1 MSNYQITYAPGTY
14 TIVAPGQLLIRSSVA
29 STPYSTAASFANPTV
44 AYATS
49 GGAVINN
56 LNLSSSSTVSGVTTY
71 TYSDGAGASL
81 SFNFAPTNP
90 AMSGS
95 NNLNAGVYGLT
106 AANFQIT
113 GANITNIAPVVTGNL
128 WVTPRALTITAT
140 PATYVYNGAVR
151 VLANSASTPGIISND
166 LVSITDSVS
175 AKNVGNYF
183 SSLLATGADAE
194 NYQISYINANLNI
207 TPYVMGSTPGGPTIV
222 ATAANKVYNTTNVAT
237 GNVAITNLFADD
249 SLAVNYTSAAFNNAG
264 VDNGKTV
271 TFSGISLSGASSA
284 NYSIA
289 NEAMTATANITP
301 APVTISG
308 LVAASK
314 QFDGSTAAVIG
325 GAPTISGLIGSDAST
340 LTGGVVSGAFSSASA
355 GTRIGVT
362 ANLSSLTLGN
372 GNYYI
377 ADVSLPLLADITV
390 LPQTISNIV
399 AVVQQISREPA
410 PTVTYQALNVPA
422 NKGDILYVRDSENM
436 GGFYE
441 AISVPPLGTVSFPL
455 PNQILQ
461 NLIDM
466 TASNNETNAQ
476 AYKYLLLTDGAT
488 ISVSAEDGN
497 ELPKG
502 VTYSPASRA
511 FTVANLAEVT
521 LPISVRVTVTRQ
533 GNVVSTKKLVV
544 SR

>member
-1 MSNYQITYAPGTY
+1 VTISGLVAQNKVYTSTTEASVTGTL
-14 TIVAPGQLLIRSSVA
+14 TATGLLGSDTSSVIGAATVTFA
-29 STPYSTAASFANPTV
+29 SPNVANDIAVV
-44 AYATS
+44 A
-49 GGAVINN
+49 
-56 LNLSSSSTVSGVTTY
+56 NLSTL
-71 TYSDGAGASL
+71 SL
-81 SFNFAPTNP
+81 SNRNY
-90 AMSGS
+90 
-95 NNLNAGVYGLT
+95 VVVGLT
-106 AANFQIT
+106 APLT
-113 GANITNIAPVVTGNL
+113 ANITPAALRISSALVAQNKVYDTTTSATIAALGTPTLSGIQGSDAANLVMSSSGPYLGSFAQGNVGNSLVV
-128 WVTPRALTITAT
+128 T
-140 PATYVYNGAVR
+140 PATTTSIVNG
-151 VLANSASTPGIISND
+151 I
-166 LVSITDSVS
+166 
-175 AKNVGNYF
+175 
-183 SSLLATGADAE
+183 
-194 NYQISYINANLNI
+194 
-207 TPYVMGSTPGGPTIV
+207 
-222 ATAANKVYNTTNVAT
+222 
-237 GNVAITNLFADD
+237 
-249 SLAVNYTSAAFNNAG
+249 NYTTMAG
-264 VDNGKTV
+264 V
-271 TFSGISLSGASSA
+271 SLSGSAAA
-284 NYSIA
+284 NYYIA
-289 NEAMTATANITP
+289 GLNTNLTAAITP

-340 LTGGVVSGAFSSASA
+340 LTGGVVSGAFASASA

-377 ADVSLPLLADITV
+377 TDVSLPLLADITV

>member
-1 MSNYQITYAPGTY
+1 
-14 TIVAPGQLLIRSSVA
+14 
-29 STPYSTAASFANPTV
+29 
-44 AYATS
+44 
-49 GGAVINN
+49 
-56 LNLSSSSTVSGVTTY
+56 
-71 TYSDGAGASL
+71 
-81 SFNFAPTNP
+81 
-90 AMSGS
+90 MSGS
-95 NNLNAGVYGLT
+95 NNLNVGVYDLS
-106 AANFQIT
+106 AANFQIA
-113 GANITNIAPVVTGNL
+113 GNNITNISPVVTGNL
-128 WVTPRALTITAT
+128 TVTPRALTITAT

-166 LVSITDSVS
+166 LISVTDSVS
-175 AKNVGNYF
+175 AKNVGNYV
-183 SSLLATGADAE
+183 SSLMATGADTG
-194 NYQISYINANLNI
+194 NYQISYVNANLNI

-222 ATAANKVYNTTNVAT
+222 ATAANRVYNTTNAAT

-325 GAPTISGLIGSDAST
+325 GTPTISGLIGSDAST
-340 LTGGVVSGAFSSASA
+340 LTGDVVSGAFASASA

-399 AVVQQISREPA
+399 AVEQQISREPA
-410 PTVTYQALNVPA
+410 PTVTYQALKVPA

-436 GGFYE
+436 SGFYE

-476 AYKYLLLTDGAT
+476 AYKYLQQLCIHHQSSLSLDLL
-488 ISVSAEDGN
+488 
-497 ELPKG
+497 
-502 VTYSPASRA
+502 
-511 FTVANLAEVT
+511 
-521 LPISVRVTVTRQ
+521 
-533 GNVVSTKKLVV
+533 
-544 SR
+544 